1 MTHAHVL
8 PFYAPADAASADL
21 DSVGGKGLSLARLT
35 AAGFAVPAGFTVTT
49 AAYRQFVSDDDL
61 QQAIIDLA
69 KPELVG
75 TAVSF
80 DSASQRI
87 QSLFAKTDL
96 SDALQGQIAAAYA
109 ALGDGEP
116 PVAVRSSANAEDLPD
131 LSFAGQQ
138 DTYLNIRG
146 SDAVFEAVRDCWA
159 SLWTARAISYR
170 HEHAIAQ
177 EAVAMAVV
185 VQMMVPSEVSGILFT
200 ANPATGERSEI
211 IVNASFGLGEA
222 IVGGEITPD
231 TYIIDRDTLAV
242 RETILGS
249 KEHMLVSAAGQGTDT
264 RELSAAERDQSSLA
278 EPVLRELAQLAI
290 AVERHFGQPQDIEWA
305 VVNRT
310 LSLLQSRPI
319 TNLPT
324 APLKEVRWEKPDMPD
339 WVPENPLLRKNLVEH
354 IPGPVSPLFEDL
366 YLKDAVGGR
375 AANGNHYAVNGY
387 AYWTLGTPPGVEP
400 ITFGVSPGSATEL
413 TSTIA
418 NMKLY
423 IYKTPPVN
431 AVRATPPVGN
441 HIYSTSKWA
450 KVYAERYDSWRKET
464 LPAYLAVIDEWQQ
477 VDPQAAS
484 DVALLDGM
492 CALARADGET
502 WWSPSMRLESMV
514 SRVGTVW
521 VMNMLRRAEII
532 FHDFL
537 QKAAPGKGFSS
548 GQFLSGLRSISMEA
562 QDEISDIAELIRADE
577 GLLELVLTTPAQRLL
592 PALRERSEAELTV
605 QAIDQHLERYGHQI
619 TTLDF
624 AEPTLAEDP
633 LPVMLNL
640 KAVVQDT
647 DHDPAATQIDL
658 ARRRQAA
665 LREAKQAFSDED
677 WRELCEFLWV
687 MKRAYP
693 DREQALFYLGA
704 GWPTLRRLALELGRR
719 LVEAGT
725 LTQPDDLFYLW
736 RAELEEAIAARQAG
750 QALPELK
757 ERVAEQRELQQ
768 ARLRL
773 VPPNAV
779 PPEEGVGPG
788 WGKTANDADS
798 DSLNGNACSPGQ
810 ITARA
815 SLVMSPADFAK
826 MQPGTILVCP
836 MTTPAWTQ
844 LFSQARG
851 LVTDIGSIL
860 THGSIVAREYNIP
873 AVLGLG
879 IATKRIKHG
888 QMIRVDGDNGV
899 VALLDE

>member
-1 MTHAHVL
+1 M
-8 PFYAPADAASADL
+8 ASM
-21 DSVGGKGLSLARLT
+21 T
-35 AAGFAVPAGFTVTT
+35 AAGFPVPAGFTVTT
-49 AAYRQFVSDDDL
+49 TAYRQFVSDNDL
-61 QQAIIDLA
+61 QQAIINGA

-80 DSASQRI
+80 DSVSQQI
-87 QSLFAKTDL
+87 QALFAEAELTDEL
-96 SDALQGQIAAAYA
+96 KAQIGSAYTA
-109 ALGDGEP
+109 FGAGEP

-146 SDAVFEAVRDCWA
+146 RDAVYASVRDCWA
-159 SLWTARAISYR
+159 SLWTARALNYR

-185 VQMMVPSEVSGILFT
+185 VQKMVPSEVSGILFT
-200 ANPATGERSEI
+200 ANPATGERSEM

-231 TYIIDRDTLAV
+231 TYIIDRDTLTV
-242 RETILGS
+242 RETIIGS
-249 KEHMLVSAAGQGTDT
+249 KEHMMVSAAGQGTDT
-264 RELSAAERDQSSLA
+264 RELSAAEREQSSLA

-305 VVNRT
+305 VVNGT

-319 TNLPT
+319 TNLPP
-324 APLKEVRWEKPDMPD
+324 APLKEIRWEKPDMPD
-339 WVPENPLLRKNLVEH
+339 WVSDPALLRKNLVEH

-375 AANGNHYAVNGY
+375 AASGNHYAVNGY
-387 AYWTLGTPPGVEP
+387 AYHTGGTPPGVEP

-418 NMKLY
+418 NMKL
-423 IYKTPPVN
+423 YKTPPVN

-477 VDPQAAS
+477 ADPQAAS
-484 DVALLDGM
+484 DEMLLDGM

-502 WWSPSMRLESMV
+502 WWSPAMRLESMV
-514 SRVGTVW
+514 SRVGTSV

-548 GQFLSGLRSISMEA
+548 GQFLSGLRSLSMEA
-562 QDEISDIAELIRADE
+562 QDEISDIAGLIRADE
-577 GLLELVLTTPAQRLL
+577 GLVELVLTTPAQRLL
-592 PALRERSEAELTV
+592 PALRERSKAELTV

-624 AEPTLAEDP
+624 AEPTLVEDP

-647 DHDPAATQIDL
+647 NHDPAATKIDI
-658 ARRRQAA
+658 AKRRQTA
-665 LREAKQAFSDED
+665 LREAKQTVSDED
-677 WRELCEFLWV
+677 WRELCEFLWL
-687 MKRAYP
+687 MKRVYP
-693 DREQALFYLGA
+693 DRDQALFYLGA

-725 LTQPDDLFYLW
+725 LTRPDDLFYLW
-736 RAELEEAIAARQAG
+736 RAELEEAMAARQAG

-773 VPPNAV
+773 VPPNTV
-779 PPEEGVGPG
+779 PPEEAWGPG

-798 DSLNGNACSPGQ
+798 DRLNGNACSPGQ
-810 ITARA
+810 TTARA

-836 MTTPAWTQ
+836 ITTPAWTQ

-888 QMIRVDGDNGV
+888 QLIRVDGDNGV

>member
-1 MTHAHVL
+1 MSSTHVL
-8 PFYAPADAASADL
+8 PFAVQDNALAADL
-21 DSVGGKGLSLARLT
+21 DTVGGKGQSLASMT
-35 AAGFAVPAGFTVTT
+35 AAGFPVPAGFTVTT
-49 AAYRQFVSDDDL
+49 TAYRQFVSDNDL
-61 QQAIIDLA
+61 QQAIIDGA

-80 DSASQRI
+80 DSASQQI
-87 QSLFAKTDL
+87 QALFAEAELTDEL
-96 SDALQGQIAAAYA
+96 KAQIGSAYTA
-109 ALGDGEP
+109 FGAGEP

-146 SDAVFEAVRDCWA
+146 SDALFEAVRDCWA

-185 VQMMVPSEVSGILFT
+185 VQKMVPSEVSGILFT
-200 ANPATGERSEI
+200 ANPATGERSEM

-242 RETILGS
+242 RETIIGS
-249 KEHMLVSAAGQGTDT
+249 KEHMMVSAAGQGTDT
-264 RELSAAERDQSSLA
+264 RELSAAEREQSSLA

-305 VVNRT
+305 VVNGT

-319 TNLPT
+319 TNLPP
-324 APLKEVRWEKPDMPD
+324 APLKEIRWEKPDMPA
-339 WVPENPLLRKNLVEH
+339 WVVNTPLLRKNLVEH

-375 AANGNHYAVNGY
+375 AASGNHYAVNGY
-387 AYWTLGTPPGVEP
+387 AYFTGGTPPGVEP
-400 ITFGVSPGSATEL
+400 IPTQVFPGSA
-413 TSTIA
+413 A
-418 NMKLY
+418 NSFPKVRVFKNQPKLS
-423 IYKTPPVN
+423 
-431 AVRATPPVGN
+431 GN
-441 HIYSTSKWA
+441 RIYSTGKWA
-450 KVYAERYDSWRKET
+450 KVYAERFDSWRKET
-464 LPAYLAVIDEWQQ
+464 LPAYLAVIDEWRQ

-502 WWSPSMRLESMV
+502 WFPPEMKCNKTMFSHI
-514 SRVGTVW
+514 GTSI
-521 VMNMLRRAEII
+521 VMNMLRTSEMT

-548 GQFLSGLRSISMEA
+548 GQFLSGLRSLSMEA
-562 QDEISDIAELIRADE
+562 QDEVSDIAGLIRADD
-577 GLLELVLTTPAQRLL
+577 GLVELVLTTPAQRLL
-592 PALRERSEAELTV
+592 PALRERSEAQLIV

-619 TTLDF
+619 STLDF

-647 DHDPAATQIDL
+647 DHDPAATKIDI

-677 WRELCEFLWV
+677 WRELCDFLWL
-687 MKRAYP
+687 MKRVYP
-693 DREQALFYLGA
+693 DRDQALFYLGA

-725 LTQPDDLFYLW
+725 LTRPDDLFYLW
-736 RAELEEAIAARQAG
+736 KAQLEEAIAARQAG

-757 ERVAEQRELQQ
+757 ERVAGQRELQQ
-768 ARLRL
+768 ARMRL
-773 VPPNAV
+773 VPPNTV
-779 PPEEGVGPG
+779 PPEEGIGPG

-844 LFSQARG
+844 LFSQAKG

-873 AVLGLG
+873 AVLGVG

>member
-1 MTHAHVL
+1 MSSTHVYSFAVQDNTL
-8 PFYAPADAASADL
+8 AADL
-21 DSVGGKGLSLARLT
+21 DTVGGKGLSLASMT
-35 AAGFAVPAGFTVTT
+35 AAGFPVPAGFTVTT
-49 AAYRQFVSDDDL
+49 AAYRQFVSDNDL
-61 QQAIIDLA
+61 QQAIIDGA

-80 DSASQRI
+80 DSASQQI
-87 QSLFAKTDL
+87 QALFAKSDL
-96 SDALQGQIAAAYA
+96 SDALKAQIAEAYTA
-109 ALGDGEP
+109 FGAGEP

-146 SDAVFEAVRDCWA
+146 RDAVYAAVRDCWA
-159 SLWTARAISYR
+159 SLWTARALSYR

-185 VQMMVPSEVSGILFT
+185 VQKMVPSEVSGILFT
-200 ANPATGERSEI
+200 ANPATGERSEM

-231 TYIIDRDTLAV
+231 TYIIDRETLTV
-242 RETILGS
+242 KETIIGS
-249 KEHMLVSAAGQGTDT
+249 KEHMMVSAAGQGTDT

-278 EPVLRELAQLAI
+278 EPVLRELGKLAI
-290 AVERHFGQPQDIEWA
+290 AVEQHFGQPQDIEWA
-305 VVNRT
+305 VVNGT

-319 TNLPT
+319 TNLPP
-324 APLKEVRWEKPDMPD
+324 APLKEIRWEKPDMPA
-339 WVPENPLLRKNLVEH
+339 WVHNTPLTRKNLVEH

-375 AANGNHYAVNGY
+375 AAHGNHYAVNGY
-387 AYWTLGTPPGVEP
+387 AYFTGGIPPGVEP
-400 ITFGVSPGSATEL
+400 MPAAGVFPGSA
-413 TSTIA
+413 A
-418 NMKLY
+418 NSV
-423 IYKTPPVN
+423 PN
-431 AVRATPPVGN
+431 VRLFKNMPKDSGN
-441 HIYSTSKWA
+441 HIFSTGKWA
-450 KVYAERYDSWRKET
+450 KVYGEWFASWRKET
-464 LPAYLAVIDEWQQ
+464 LPAYLAVIDEWRQ

-502 WWSPSMRLESMV
+502 WWSPAMRLESMV
-514 SRVGTVW
+514 SRVGTVM
-521 VMNMLRRAEII
+521 VMGMLRGAETT
-532 FHDFL
+532 FQVFL
-537 QKAAPGKGFSS
+537 QKAAPGKGLSS
-548 GQFLSGLRSISMEA
+548 GQFLSGLRSLSMEA
-562 QDEISDIAELIRADE
+562 QDEISDIAGLIRADD
-577 GLLELVLTTPAQRLL
+577 GLVELVLTTPAQRLL
-592 PALRERSEAELTV
+592 PALRAHSKAELIV
-605 QAIDQHLERYGHQI
+605 QAIDQHLARYGHQI
-619 TTLDF
+619 STLDF
-624 AEPTLAEDP
+624 AEPTLVEDP
-633 LPVMLNL
+633 SPVMLNL

-647 DHDPAATQIDL
+647 NHDPAATQIDI
-658 ARRRQAA
+658 ARRRQTA
-665 LREAKQAFSDED
+665 LREAKQAFSAED

-687 MKRAYP
+687 MKRVYP
-693 DREQALFYLGA
+693 DREQVLFYLGA
-704 GWPTLRRLALELGRR
+704 GWPMLRWLALELGSR

-736 RAELEEAIAARQAG
+736 KAELEEAMAARQAG

-757 ERVAEQRELQQ
+757 ERVAVQRELQQ

-773 VPPNAV
+773 VTPDAV
-779 PPEEGVGPG
+779 PPEEGWGPG

-844 LFSQARG
+844 LFSQAKG

-873 AVLGLG
+873 AVLGVG
-879 IATKRIKHG
+879 IATQRIRHG
-888 QMIRVDGDNGV
+888 QLIRVDGDNGV

>member
-1 MTHAHVL
+1 MTHTHIL
-8 PFYAPADAASADL
+8 PFTAPEGAPAADL
-21 DSVGGKGLSLARLT
+21 DTVGGKGLSLARLT
-35 AAGFAVPAGFTVTT
+35 AVGFAVPAGFTVTT
-49 AAYRQFVSDDDL
+49 AAYRQFVSDSDL
-61 QQAIIDLA
+61 QQTIIDLA

-80 DSASQRI
+80 DSASQQI
-87 QSLFAKTDL
+87 QALFAEAELTDEL
-96 SDALQGQIAAAYA
+96 KAQIGSAYTA
-109 ALGDGEP
+109 FGGGEP

-159 SLWTARAISYR
+159 SLWTARALSYR

-200 ANPATGERSEI
+200 ANPATGERSEM

-242 RETILGS
+242 RETIIGG
-249 KEHMLVSAAGQGTDT
+249 KEHMLVAAAGQGTDT
-264 RELSAAERDQSSLA
+264 RELSAAEREQSSLA

-290 AVERHFGQPQDIEWA
+290 DVERHFDQPQDIEWA
-305 VVNRT
+305 VVNGT

-319 TNLPT
+319 TNLPP
-324 APLKEVRWEKPDMPD
+324 APLEEIRWEKPDLPD
-339 WVPENPLLRKNLVEH
+339 WVLGEFPGLRSNLMEH

-375 AANGNHYAVNGY
+375 AVHYAVNGY
-387 AYWTLGTPPGVEP
+387 AYFTAGTPPGVEP
-400 ITFGVSPGSATEL
+400 FPSTYVYPGSRSEL
-413 TSTIA
+413 APTIA
-418 NMKLY
+418 KMIFPKDPREDSINR
-423 IYKTPPVN
+423 IYNT
-431 AVRATPPVGN
+431 AEF
-441 HIYSTSKWA
+441 A
-450 KVYAERYDSWRKET
+450 KVYSERFDSWRKET
-464 LPAYLAVIDEWQQ
+464 LRAYLAVIDEWQQ

-502 WWSPSMRLESMV
+502 WWSPSMRLESTV
-514 SRVGTVW
+514 SRVGTIM
-521 VMNMLRRAEII
+521 VMSMLRTSEIT

-548 GQFLSGLRSISMEA
+548 GQFLSGLRSLSMEA
-562 QDEISDIAELIRADE
+562 QDEIADIAALIRGDE
-577 GLLELVLTTPAQRLL
+577 GLFELVLTTPAQRLL
-592 PALRERSEAELTV
+592 PALRELTGAQLIV
-605 QAIDQHLERYGHQI
+605 QAIDQYLQRHGHQI

-624 AEPTLAEDP
+624 AEPTLVEDP

-640 KAVVQDT
+640 KAVVRDT
-647 DHDPAATQIDL
+647 NYDPAATQIEI
-658 ARRRQAA
+658 ARRRQTA

-677 WRELCEFLWV
+677 WRELCDFLWL
-687 MKRAYP
+687 MKRVYP

-736 RAELEEAIAARQAG
+736 RAQLEEAIAARQAG
-750 QALPELK
+750 KALPELK

-773 VPPNAV
+773 VPPDAV
-779 PPEEGVGPG
+779 PPEEGWGPG

-815 SLVMSPADFAK
+815 SLVMSPAEFAK

-844 LFSQARG
+844 LFSQAKG

-879 IATKRIKHG
+879 IATKRIRHG

>member
-1 MTHAHVL
+1 MSSTHVL
-8 PFYAPADAASADL
+8 PFAVQDNALAADL
-21 DSVGGKGLSLARLT
+21 DTVGGKGQSLASMT
-35 AAGFAVPAGFTVTT
+35 AAGFPIPAGFTVTT
-49 AAYRQFVSDDDL
+49 TAYRQFVSDNDL
-61 QQAIIDLA
+61 QQAIIDGA

-80 DSASQRI
+80 DSASERI
-87 QSLFAKTDL
+87 QALFAEAELTDEL
-96 SDALQGQIAAAYA
+96 KAQIGSGYTAFGA
-109 ALGDGEP
+109 GEP

-146 SDAVFEAVRDCWA
+146 RDAVYASVRDCWA
-159 SLWTARAISYR
+159 SLWTARALNYR
-170 HEHAIAQ
+170 HEHEIAQ

-185 VQMMVPSEVSGILFT
+185 VQKMVPSEVSGILFT
-200 ANPATGERSEI
+200 ANPATGERSEM

-231 TYIIDRDTLAV
+231 TYIIDRDALTV
-242 RETILGS
+242 KETIIGS
-249 KEHMLVSAAGQGTDT
+249 KEHMMVSAAGQGTDT
-264 RELSAAERDQSSLA
+264 RELSAAERKQSSLA

-290 AVERHFGQPQDIEWA
+290 AVEQHFGQPQDIEWA

-319 TNLPT
+319 TNLPP

-423 IYKTPPVN
+423 KTPPVN

-441 HIYSTSKWA
+441 HIYGTGKFA
-450 KVYAERYDSWRKET
+450 KFYSERYDSWRKET

-477 VDPQAAS
+477 ADPQAAS
-484 DVALLDGM
+484 DEVLLDGM

-502 WWSPSMRLESMV
+502 WWSPAMRLELMV
-514 SRVGTVW
+514 SRVGTSV

-548 GQFLSGLRSISMEA
+548 GQFLSGLRSLSMEA
-562 QDEISDIAELIRADE
+562 QDEISDIAGLIRADE
-577 GLLELVLTTPAQRLL
+577 GLVELVLTTPAQRLL

-624 AEPTLAEDP
+624 AEPTLVEDP

-647 DHDPAATQIDL
+647 NHDPAATKIDI
-658 ARRRQAA
+658 AKRRQ
-665 LREAKQAFSDED
+665 
-677 WRELCEFLWV
+677 
-687 MKRAYP
+687 
-693 DREQALFYLGA
+693 
-704 GWPTLRRLALELGRR
+704 
-719 LVEAGT
+719 
-725 LTQPDDLFYLW
+725 
-736 RAELEEAIAARQAG
+736 
-750 QALPELK
+750 
-757 ERVAEQRELQQ
+757 
-768 ARLRL
+768 
-773 VPPNAV
+773 
-779 PPEEGVGPG
+779 
-788 WGKTANDADS
+788 
-798 DSLNGNACSPGQ
+798 
-810 ITARA
+810 TARA
-815 SLVMSPADFAK
+815 GGEAGL
-826 MQPGTILVCP
+826 QR
-836 MTTPAWTQ
+836 
-844 LFSQARG
+844 RG
-851 LVTDIGSIL
+851 LAG
-860 THGSIVAREYNIP
+860 IVRVPLGHEARLP
-873 AVLGLG
+873 
-879 IATKRIKHG
+879 
-888 QMIRVDGDNGV
+888 
-899 VALLDE
+899 

>member
-1 MTHAHVL
+1 MSSTRLL
-8 PFYAPADAASADL
+8 PFAVQDNALAADL
-21 DSVGGKGLSLARLT
+21 DTVGGKGQSLASMT
-35 AAGFAVPAGFTVTT
+35 AAGFPVPAGFTVTT
-49 AAYRQFVSDDDL
+49 TAYRQFVSDNDL
-61 QQAIIDLA
+61 RQAIIDGA

-80 DSASQRI
+80 DSASERI
-87 QSLFAKTDL
+87 QPLFAEAELTDEL
-96 SDALQGQIAAAYA
+96 KAQIGSGYTAFGA
-109 ALGDGEP
+109 GDP
-116 PVAVRSSANAEDLPD
+116 PVAVRSSANAEDLPE

-146 SDAVFEAVRDCWA
+146 SDALFEAVRDCWA
-159 SLWTARAISYR
+159 SLWTARALSYR

-185 VQMMVPSEVSGILFT
+185 VQKMVPSEVSGILLT
-200 ANPATGERSEI
+200 ANPATGKRSEM

-242 RETILGS
+242 RETIIGS
-249 KEHMLVSAAGQGTDT
+249 KEHMMVSAAGQGTDT
-264 RELSAAERDQSSLA
+264 RALSAAEREQSSLE
-278 EPVLRELAQLAI
+278 EPMLRELAQLAI

-305 VVNRT
+305 VVNGT

-319 TNLPT
+319 TNLPP
-324 APLKEVRWEKPDMPD
+324 APLKEIRWEKPDMPD
-339 WVPENPLLRKNLVEH
+339 WVSELALLRKNLSEH
-354 IPGPVSPLFEDL
+354 TPGPVSPLFEDL
-366 YLKDAVGGR
+366 YVKDAVFGR
-375 AANGNHYAVNGY
+375 AANGVHYAVNGY
-387 AYWTLGTPPGVEP
+387 VYCTGGIPPGVEP
-400 ITFGVSPGSATEL
+400 LPTTYVHPGSADKL
-413 TSTIA
+413 TPTLA
-418 NMKLY
+418 TP
-423 IYKTPPVN
+423 IYKNMPKGDGVFLFKHS
-431 AVRATPPVGN
+431 
-441 HIYSTSKWA
+441 HIFGTGKWA
-450 KVYAERYDSWRKET
+450 KVYSQRFDSWRKET
-464 LPAYLAVIDEWQQ
+464 LPAYLAVIDEWRQ

-484 DVALLDGM
+484 DEVLLDGM
-492 CALARADGET
+492 RALARADGET
-502 WWSPSMRLESMV
+502 WYSPAMRLESMV
-514 SRVGTVW
+514 TRVGTSV
-521 VMNMLRRAEII
+521 VMAMLRGAETT
-532 FHDFL
+532 FQDFL

-548 GQFLSGLRSISMEA
+548 GQFLSGLRSLSMEA
-562 QDEISDIAELIRADE
+562 QDEIADIAELIRADE
-577 GLLELVLTTPAQRLL
+577 GLVELVLTTPAQRLL

-687 MKRAYP
+687 MKRVYP
-693 DREQALFYLGA
+693 DRDQALFYLGA

-725 LTQPDDLFYLW
+725 LTKPDDLFYLW
-736 RAELEEAIAARQAG
+736 KAELEEAMAARQAG

-773 VPPNAV
+773 VPPNTV
-779 PPEEGVGPG
+779 PPEEGWGPG

-844 LFSQARG
+844 LFSQAKG

>member
-1 MTHAHVL
+1 MSSTQVY
-8 PFYAPADAASADL
+8 PFAILDNALVVDL
-21 DSVGGKGLSLARLT
+21 DTVGGKGLSLARMT
-35 AAGFAVPAGFTVTT
+35 AAGFSVPSGFTVTT
-49 AAYRQFVSDDDL
+49 AAYRQFVSDNGL
-61 QQAIIDLA
+61 QEAIIDGA

-80 DSASQRI
+80 DSASARI
-87 QSLFAKTDL
+87 RSLFAKAEL
-96 SDALQGQIAAAYA
+96 REELKAQIAEAYA
-109 ALGDGEP
+109 AFGAGEP

-138 DTYLNIRG
+138 DTYLNRRG
-146 SDAVFEAVRDCWA
+146 LDAVFEAVRDCWA
-159 SLWTARAISYR
+159 SLWTARALRYR

-185 VQMMVPSEVSGILFT
+185 VQKMVPSEVSGILFS
-200 ANPATGERSEI
+200 ANPATGERSEM
-211 IVNASFGLGEA
+211 IVNAGFGLGEA

-242 RETILGS
+242 TKTIVGG

-264 RELSAAERDQSSLA
+264 RELSAAERKQSSLA

-305 VVNRT
+305 VVNGT

-319 TNLPT
+319 TNLPP
-324 APLKEVRWEKPDMPD
+324 APLKDVQWEKPDLPD
-339 WVPENPLLRKNLVEH
+339 WVLDIPLIRRNLVEH

-366 YLKDAVGGR
+366 YLKDAVGVGGG
-375 AANGNHYAVNGY
+375 AGQGFHYAVNGY
-387 AYWTLGTPPGVEP
+387 AYWTGGTPPGVESR
-400 ITFGVSPGSATEL
+400 TTVHWPGSANEQTPI
-413 TSTIA
+413 TSMRMFK
-418 NMKLY
+418 N
-423 IYKTPPVN
+423 PPKYVL
-431 AVRATPPVGN
+431 N

-450 KVYAERYDSWRKET
+450 RVYAERFASWRKET
-464 LPAYLAVIDEWQQ
+464 LPAFLAVIDEWRQ
-477 VDPQAAS
+477 VDPRAAS

-492 CALARADGET
+492 RALARADGEN
-502 WWSPSMRLESMV
+502 WWSPAMRLESMV
-514 SRVGTVW
+514 SRVGTGM
-521 VMNMLRRAEII
+521 VMNMLRGAEMR
-532 FHDFL
+532 FHEFL

-548 GQFLSGLRSISMEA
+548 GHFLSGLRSLSMEA
-562 QDEISDIAELIRADE
+562 QDEISDIAELIRANE
-577 GLLELVLTTPAQRLL
+577 GLFELVLTTPAQRLL
-592 PALRERSEAELTV
+592 PTLRERSEAALIV
-605 QAIDQHLERYGHQI
+605 QAIDQHLARYGHQI

-658 ARRRQAA
+658 ARRRQAT

-677 WRELCEFLWV
+677 WRELREFLWV
-687 MKRAYP
+687 MKRVYP

-704 GWPTLRRLALELGRR
+704 GWPTLRGLTLELGRR

-725 LTQPDDLFYLW
+725 LTQPDDVFYLW
-736 RAELEEAIAARQAG
+736 RAQLEEAIAERQAG

-757 ERVAEQRELQQ
+757 ERIAKQRELQQ

-773 VPPNAV
+773 VPPNTV
-779 PPEEGVGPG
+779 PPEEGWGPG

-815 SLVMSPADFAK
+815 SLVMSPADFAN

-844 LFSQARG
+844 LFSQAKG

-860 THGSIVAREYNIP
+860 THGSIVAREYDIP
-873 AVLGLG
+873 AVLGVG
-879 IATKRIKHG
+879 IATQRIRHG
-888 QMIRVDGDNGV
+888 QLIRVDGDNGV

>member
-8 PFYAPADAASADL
+8 PFDAPADAASADL

-80 DSASQRI
+80 DSASERI
-87 QSLFAKTDL
+87 QALFAEAELTDEL
-96 SDALQGQIAAAYA
+96 KAQIGSAYTA
-109 ALGDGEP
+109 FGAGEP
-116 PVAVRSSANAEDLPD
+116 PVAVRSSANPGDLPD

-146 SDAVFEAVRDCWA
+146 RDALFEAGRDCWA

-170 HEHAIAQ
+170 HDHAIAQ

-185 VQMMVPSEVSGILFT
+185 VQVMVPSEVSGILFA
-200 ANPATGERSEI
+200 ANPATGERSEM

-231 TYIIDRDTLAV
+231 TYIIDRDALTV
-242 RETILGS
+242 KETIIGS
-249 KEHMLVSAAGQGTDT
+249 KEHMMVSAAGQGTDT
-264 RELSAAERDQSSLA
+264 RELSAAEREQSSLA
-278 EPVLRELAQLAI
+278 APVLRELAQLAI

-305 VVNRT
+305 VANGK
-310 LSLLQSRPI
+310 LWLLQSRPI
-319 TNLPT
+319 TNLPP
-324 APLKEVRWEKPDMPD
+324 APLKDVRWEKPDMPA
-339 WVPENPLLRKNLVEH
+339 WVHDTPLLRKNLVEH

-375 AANGNHYAVNGY
+375 AAHGVHYAVNGY
-387 AYWTLGTPPGVEP
+387 AYYTAGTPPGVEP
-400 ITFGVSPGSATEL
+400 IPTTFVHLGSAGNSAPKVRL
-413 TSTIA
+413 FK
-418 NMKLY
+418 NMPKDS
-423 IYKTPPVN
+423 
-431 AVRATPPVGN
+431 GN
-441 HIYSTSKWA
+441 HIFSTGKWA
-450 KVYAERYDSWRKET
+450 KAYSERYDSWRKET
-464 LPAYLAVIDEWQQ
+464 LPAYLAVIDEWRQ

-514 SRVGTVW
+514 SRVGTLI
-521 VMNMLRRAEII
+521 VMGMLRSAEIR
-532 FHDFL
+532 FQAFL
-537 QKAAPGKGFSS
+537 QKAAPVKGFSS
-548 GQFLSGLRSISMEA
+548 GQFLSGLRSLSMEA

-577 GLLELVLTTPAQRLL
+577 GLVELVLTTPAQRLL
-592 PALRERSEAELTV
+592 PALRERSEAQLIV

-647 DHDPAATQIDL
+647 NHDPAATQIDL

-677 WRELCEFLWV
+677 
-687 MKRAYP
+687 
-693 DREQALFYLGA
+693 
-704 GWPTLRRLALELGRR
+704 
-719 LVEAGT
+719 
-725 LTQPDDLFYLW
+725 
-736 RAELEEAIAARQAG
+736 
-750 QALPELK
+750 
-757 ERVAEQRELQQ
+757 
-768 ARLRL
+768 
-773 VPPNAV
+773 
-779 PPEEGVGPG
+779 
-788 WGKTANDADS
+788 
-798 DSLNGNACSPGQ
+798 
-810 ITARA
+810 
-815 SLVMSPADFAK
+815 
-826 MQPGTILVCP
+826 
-836 MTTPAWTQ
+836 
-844 LFSQARG
+844 
-851 LVTDIGSIL
+851 
-860 THGSIVAREYNIP
+860 
-873 AVLGLG
+873 
-879 IATKRIKHG
+879 
-888 QMIRVDGDNGV
+888 
-899 VALLDE
+899 

>member
-1 MTHAHVL
+1 MTQTHIF
-8 PFYAPADAASADL
+8 PFTVPEGAPAAEL
-21 DSVGGKGLSLARLT
+21 DTVGGKGLSLARLT

-49 AAYRQFVSDDDL
+49 AAYRQFVADDDL
-61 QQAIIDLA
+61 QQTIIDLA

-96 SDALQGQIAAAYA
+96 SDALQAQIAAAYA

-185 VQMMVPSEVSGILFT
+185 VQEMVPSEVSGILFT
-200 ANPATGERSEI
+200 ANPATGERSEM

-249 KEHMLVSAAGQGTDT
+249 KEHMMVSAAGQGTEN
-264 RELSAAERDQSSLA
+264 RELSAAVREQSSLA

-305 VVNRT
+305 VVNGT

-319 TNLPT
+319 TNLPP
-324 APLKEVRWEKPDMPD
+324 APLKDIRWEKPDMPD
-339 WVPENPLLRKNLVEH
+339 WVSEVPLKRSNLVEH

-375 AANGNHYAVNGY
+375 AAHGVHYVVNGY
-387 AYWTLGTPPGVEP
+387 AYHTGGTPPGVEP
-400 ITFGVSPGSATEL
+400 HPSTYFYPGPDADLSQYFD
-413 TSTIA
+413 TIP
-418 NMKLY
+418 KLRMF
-423 IYKTPPVN
+423 K
-431 AVRATPPVGN
+431 N
-441 HIYSTSKWA
+441 HPKYDSINRIFSTSKFA
-450 KVYAERYDSWRKET
+450 RVYAERFDSWRRET
-464 LPAYLAVIDEWQQ
+464 LSAYLATIDEWQQ
-477 VDPQAAS
+477 VDPRAAS
-484 DVALLDGM
+484 DEALLDGM
-492 CALARADGET
+492 RALARADGET

-514 SRVGTVW
+514 SRVGTIMVIS
-521 VMNMLRRAEII
+521 MQKTSEIT

-548 GQFLSGLRSISMEA
+548 GQFLSGLRSLSMEA
-562 QDEISDIAELIRADE
+562 QDEIADIAELIRADE
-577 GLLELVLTTPAQRLL
+577 GLFELVLTTPAQRLL
-592 PALRERSEAELTV
+592 AALREHLEAALIV
-605 QAIDQHLERYGHQI
+605 QAIDQYLERHGHEI

-658 ARRRQAA
+658 AKQRQAA
-665 LREAKQAFSDED
+665 LREAKQTFSDED

-687 MKRAYP
+687 MKRVYP
-693 DREQALFYLGA
+693 DREQVLFYLGA
-704 GWPTLRRLALELGRR
+704 GWPTLRGLALELGRR

-725 LTQPDDLFYLW
+725 LTQPDDVFYLW
-736 RAELEEAIAARQAG
+736 RVQLEEAIGARQAG

-773 VPPNAV
+773 VPPDAV
-779 PPEEGVGPG
+779 PPEEGWGPG
-788 WGKTANDADS
+788 FGKTANDADS
-798 DSLNGNACSPGQ
+798 DRLNGNACSPGQ

-815 SLVMSPADFAK
+815 SLVMSPADFAN

-844 LFSQARG
+844 LFSQAKG

-888 QMIRVDGDNGV
+888 QMISVDGNHGV

>member
-1 MTHAHVL
+1 MSSTRLL
-8 PFYAPADAASADL
+8 PFAAQDNALAADL
-21 DSVGGKGLSLARLT
+21 DTVGGKGQSLASMT
-35 AAGFAVPAGFTVTT
+35 AAGFPIPAGFTVTT
-49 AAYRQFVSDDDL
+49 TAYRQFVSDNDL
-61 QQAIIDLA
+61 RQAIIDGA

-80 DSASQRI
+80 DSASERI
-87 QSLFAKTDL
+87 QPLFAEAELTDEL
-96 SDALQGQIAAAYA
+96 KAQIGSGYTAFGA
-109 ALGDGEP
+109 GEP

-146 SDAVFEAVRDCWA
+146 SDAVFASVRDCWA

-177 EAVAMAVV
+177 DAVAMAVV
-185 VQMMVPSEVSGILFT
+185 VQKMVPSEVSGILFT
-200 ANPATGERSEI
+200 ANPATGKRSEM

-242 RETILGS
+242 RETTIGS
-249 KEHMLVSAAGQGTDT
+249 KEHMMVSAAGQGTDT
-264 RELSAAERDQSSLA
+264 RALSAAEREQSSLE
-278 EPVLRELAQLAI
+278 EPMLRELAQLAI

-305 VVNRT
+305 VVNGT

-319 TNLPT
+319 TNLPP
-324 APLKEVRWEKPDMPD
+324 APLKEIRWEKPDMPD
-339 WVPENPLLRKNLVEH
+339 WVSELALLRKNLSEH
-354 IPGPVSPLFEDL
+354 TPGPVSPLFEDL

-375 AANGNHYAVNGY
+375 AGNAVHYAVNGY
-387 AYWTLGTPPGVEP
+387 AYFTGGTPPGVEP
-400 ITFGVSPGSATEL
+400 IPTAKVFPGSANYR
-413 TSTIA
+413 IA
-418 NMKLY
+418 YPSLGFKM
-423 IYKTPPVN
+423 PPEN
-431 AVRATPPVGN
+431 AVRATPPVSN
-441 HIYSTSKWA
+441 HSYGTGKFA
-450 KVYAERYDSWRKET
+450 KYYRERYDSWRKET
-464 LPAYLAVIDEWQQ
+464 LPAYLAVIDEWRQ

-502 WWSPSMRLESMV
+502 WFPPAMRLESMV
-514 SRVGTVW
+514 SRVGTTI
-521 VMNMLRRAEII
+521 VMNMLRTAEIL

-548 GQFLSGLRSISMEA
+548 GQFLSGLRSLSMEA
-562 QDEISDIAELIRADE
+562 QGEISDIAGLIRADE
-577 GLLELVLTTPAQRLL
+577 GLVELVLTTPAQRLL

-768 ARLRL
+768 ARMRL

-798 DSLNGNACSPGQ
+798 DILNGNACSPGQ

-836 MTTPAWTQ
+836 ITTPAWTQ

>member
-1 MTHAHVL
+1 MSSTHVY
-8 PFYAPADAASADL
+8 PFTDQDNALAADL
-21 DSVGGKGLSLARLT
+21 DTVGGKGLSLASMT

-49 AAYRQFVSDDDL
+49 AAYRQFVSDNGL
-61 QQAIIDLA
+61 QEAIIDGA

-80 DSASQRI
+80 DSASERI
-87 QSLFAKTDL
+87 QALFAKSDL
-96 SDALQGQIAAAYA
+96 SDALKAQIAEAYTA
-109 ALGDGEP
+109 FGGGEP

-138 DTYLNIRG
+138 DTYLNRRG
-146 SDAVFEAVRDCWA
+146 RDAVFGAVRNCWA
-159 SLWTARAISYR
+159 SLWTARALSYR

-185 VQMMVPSEVSGILFT
+185 VQKMVPSEVSGILFT
-200 ANPATGERSEI
+200 ANPATGERSEM

-231 TYIIDRDTLAV
+231 TYIIDRETMAV
-242 RETILGS
+242 RETIIGS

-264 RELSAAERDQSSLA
+264 RELSAAEREQSSLA

-305 VVNRT
+305 VVNGM

-319 TNLPT
+319 TNLPP
-324 APLKEVRWEKPDMPD
+324 APLKEIRWEKPDMPA
-339 WVPENPLLRKNLVEH
+339 WVHNTPLLRKNLVEH
-354 IPGPVSPLFEDL
+354 IPGPVSPLFADL
-366 YLKDAVGGR
+366 YLKDAVNGSN
-375 AANGNHYAVNGY
+375 AAHYAVNGY
-387 AYWTLGTPPGVEP
+387 AYFTGGTRPGVEP
-400 ITFGVSPGSATEL
+400 PPTTLSVFPGSAKEL
-413 TSTIA
+413 TATHKTRIF
-418 NMKLY
+418 
-423 IYKTPPVN
+423 KTPLKQ
-431 AVRATPPVGN
+431 VGN
-441 HIYSTSKWA
+441 HSYGTGKFA
-450 KVYAERYDSWRKET
+450 KVYGEQYDSWRKET
-464 LPAYLAVIDEWQQ
+464 LPAYLAVIDEWRQ

-484 DVALLDGM
+484 DEALLDGM
-492 CALARADGET
+492 RALARADGET
-502 WWSPSMRLESMV
+502 WFSPSQRLELMI
-514 SRVGTVW
+514 SRVGTTK
-521 VMNMLRRAEII
+521 VMNMLRGAEIT
-532 FHDFL
+532 FQDFL

-548 GQFLSGLRSISMEA
+548 GQFLSGLRSVSMEA
-562 QDEISDIAELIRADE
+562 QDEISDITELIRADE
-577 GLLELVLTTPAQRLL
+577 GLVALVLTTPAPRLL
-592 PALRERSEAELTV
+592 PALRAHSEAQLIV
-605 QAIDQHLERYGHQI
+605 QAIDQHLVRYGHQI

-624 AEPTLAEDP
+624 AEPTLVEDP

-640 KAVVQDT
+640 KAVVQDS
-647 DHDPAATQIDL
+647 DHDPAATQMEL
-658 ARRRQAA
+658 AKRRQAA
-665 LREAKQAFSDED
+665 LREAKQAFSDEN
-677 WRELCEFLWV
+677 WRELCDFLWV
-687 MKRAYP
+687 MKRVYP
-693 DREQALFYLGA
+693 DRDQMLFYLGA

-736 RAELEEAIAARQAG
+736 KAQLEEAMAARQAG

-768 ARLRL
+768 ARMRL
-773 VPPNAV
+773 VPPDAV
-779 PPEEGVGPG
+779 PPEEGWGPG

-844 LFSQARG
+844 LFSQAKG

-879 IATKRIKHG
+879 IATQKIKHG

>member
-1 MTHAHVL
+1 MSSTHVL
-8 PFYAPADAASADL
+8 PFAVQDNALAADL
-21 DSVGGKGLSLARLT
+21 DTVGGKGQSLASMT
-35 AAGFAVPAGFTVTT
+35 AAGFPVPAGFTVTT
-49 AAYRQFVSDDDL
+49 TAYRQFVSDNDL
-61 QQAIIDLA
+61 QQAIIDGA

-80 DSASQRI
+80 DSASQQI
-87 QSLFAKTDL
+87 QALFAEAELTDEL
-96 SDALQGQIAAAYA
+96 KAQIGSAYTA
-109 ALGDGEP
+109 FGAGEP

-146 SDAVFEAVRDCWA
+146 RDAVYASVRDCWA

-185 VQMMVPSEVSGILFT
+185 VQKMVPSEVSGILFT
-200 ANPATGERSEI
+200 ANPATGERSEM

-242 RETILGS
+242 RETIIGS
-249 KEHMLVSAAGQGTDT
+249 KEHMMVSAAGQGTDT
-264 RELSAAERDQSSLA
+264 RELSAAEREQSSLA

-305 VVNRT
+305 VVNGT

-319 TNLPT
+319 TNLPP
-324 APLKEVRWEKPDMPD
+324 APLKDIRWEKPDMPD
-339 WVPENPLLRKNLVEH
+339 WFPGYPRGGPGAPLLRKNLVEH

-375 AANGNHYAVNGY
+375 ATHSVHYAVNGY
-387 AYWTLGTPPGVEP
+387 AYVTSGTPPGVEP
-400 ITFGVSPGSATEL
+400 YPTTRVFPGSANEQTP
-413 TSTIA
+413 TIA
-418 NMKLY
+418 NMRLSKNQS
-423 IYKTPPVN
+423 TN
-431 AVRATPPVGN
+431 TAS
-441 HIYSTSKWA
+441 HIYGTGKWA
-450 KVYAERYDSWRKET
+450 KVYADWFNSWGKET
-464 LPAYLAVIDEWQQ
+464 LPAYLAVIDEWRQ

-484 DVALLDGM
+484 DEALLDGM

-502 WWSPSMRLESMV
+502 WYSPTMRQDSMISHVDTRA
-514 SRVGTVW
+514 
-521 VMNMLRRAEII
+521 VMNMLRGAEIT
-532 FHDFL
+532 FQDFL

-548 GQFLSGLRSISMEA
+548 GQFLSGLRSLSMEA
-562 QDEISDIAELIRADE
+562 QGEISDIAELIRADE
-577 GLLELVLTTPAQRLL
+577 GLVELVLTTPAQRLL
-592 PALRERSEAELTV
+592 AALRERSEAALIV
-605 QAIDQHLERYGHQI
+605 QAIDQHLQRYGHQI
-619 TTLDF
+619 STLDF

-640 KAVVQDT
+640 KAVARDT
-647 DHDPAATQIDL
+647 NHDPAATQIDL

-687 MKRAYP
+687 MKRVYP
-693 DREQALFYLGA
+693 DRDQALFYLGA
-704 GWPTLRRLALELGRR
+704 GWPTLRRLALELGSR

-725 LTQPDDLFYLW
+725 LTQADDLFYLW
-736 RAELEEAIAARQAG
+736 RAQLEEAMAARQAG

-768 ARLRL
+768 ARMRL
-773 VPPNAV
+773 VPPNTV
-779 PPEEGVGPG
+779 PPEEGEGPG

-844 LFSQARG
+844 LFSQAKG
-851 LVTDIGSIL
+851 LVTDIGGIL